1 MKEMLKWPE
10 RILVNKYRPSKI
22 SEGKTG
28 LTKAMSVSLA
38 MLASRN
44 PSTSLWY
51 SFSNLLLSFS
61 FMLKR
66 VKKVNNSE
74 INAHPVVIT
83 LKLWFQEFE
92 YCWNI
97 YPI

>member
-1 MKEMLKWPE
+1 M
-10 RILVNKYRPSKI
+10 NKCKPSKI

-38 MLASRN
+38 IVASRN

-61 FMLKR
+61 FMLK
-66 VKKVNNSE
+66 S
-74 INAHPVVIT
+74 
-83 LKLWFQEFE
+83 
-92 YCWNI
+92 
-97 YPI
+97 